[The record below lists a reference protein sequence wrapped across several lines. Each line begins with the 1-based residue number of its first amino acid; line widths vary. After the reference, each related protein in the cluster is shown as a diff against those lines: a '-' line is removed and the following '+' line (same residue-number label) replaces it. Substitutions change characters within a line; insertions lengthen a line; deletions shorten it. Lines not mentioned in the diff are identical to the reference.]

1 MKNLFELQRE
11 RDLLRASLQ
20 VKVKQNNFDDE
31 FMLKSELLKRKDKE
45 FFVLAKKQKKQVSK
59 FGRLSK

>member
-1 MKNLFELQRE
+1 MKNLVELQRE

-20 VKVKQNNFDDE
+20 VKVKQNNFDNE

-45 FFVLAKKQKKQVSK
+45 FFSLVKRQNVQVSK
-59 FGRLSK
+59 FGRLVK